1 VNIPRFSQEARL
13 GVSQNGRM
21 RTRAAILV
29 RSGAEPPYSQSKPL
43 EVAEVELDPP
53 GPGEVLIRVHAAG
66 LCHSDLSVIDGNR
79 PRPLPM
85 VLGHEA
91 AGVVEELGAG
101 VADLAV
107 GDHVVTAFVPSCGH
121 CEPCSSGRPALCEPG
136 AASNTA
142 GTLRSGA
149 RRLHRGGADL
159 NHHLGVSAF
168 AEHATVARDS
178 LVRVDRTLRFD
189 EAAVFGCAVITGT
202 GAVINT
208 AQLPR
213 ERSVAVIGLG
223 GVGLSA
229 LLGARVQ
236 AARTL
241 IAIDLSEQKL
251 ALAREL
257 GATHTFNASDPDCL
271 AKVRESTRGGVEYAF
286 EMAGSPRALELA
298 LKITRRGGT
307 TVTAGLPH
315 PQHMLPLSIVT
326 LVAEERTLKGSY
338 LGSCVPTRDIP
349 RYIEWYQQG
358 RLPVDRLLSETLSL
372 DDINAGFDRLASGAT
387 VRQVVALG

>member
-1 VNIPRFSQEARL
+1 
-13 GVSQNGRM
+13 M

-29 RSGAEPPYSQSKPL
+29 RSGADIPYERTKPL
-43 EVAEVELDPP
+43 EVAEVDLDPP
-53 GPGEVLIRVHAAG
+53 GPGEVLIRIRAAG

-91 AGVVEELGAG
+91 AGVVEELGPG
-101 VADLAV
+101 VTDLSV
-107 GDHVVTAFVPSCGH
+107 GDHVVTAFVPSCGR
-121 CEPCSSGRPALCEPG
+121 CEPCSTGRPALCEPG

-149 RRLHRGGADL
+149 RRLHRGPVDL
-159 NHHLGVSAF
+159 HHHLGVSAF
-168 AEHATVARDS
+168 AEFATVARES
-178 LVRVDRTLRFD
+178 LVRVDRSLGFD
-189 EAAVFGCAVITGT
+189 QAAVFGCAVITGT

-229 LLGARVQ
+229 LLGARLQ
-236 AARTL
+236 SARAL
-241 IAIDLSEQKL
+241 IAVDLSETKL

-257 GATHTFNASDPDCL
+257 GATHTVNAAAPD
-271 AKVRESTRGGVEYAF
+271 AIEHVRELTRGGVEYAF
-286 EMAGSPRALELA
+286 EMAGSPRAMDLA
-298 LKITRRGGT
+298 LRITRRGGT

-326 LVAEERTLKGSY
+326 LVAEERTVKGSY
-338 LGSCVPTRDIP
+338 LGSCVPSRDIS
-349 RYIEWYQQG
+349 RYIDWYLQG
-358 RLPVDRLLSETLSL
+358 RLPVDRLLSEKLRL
-372 DDINAGFDRLASGAT
+372 DEINAGFDRLASGAT
-387 VRQVVALG
+387 VRQVVTFD